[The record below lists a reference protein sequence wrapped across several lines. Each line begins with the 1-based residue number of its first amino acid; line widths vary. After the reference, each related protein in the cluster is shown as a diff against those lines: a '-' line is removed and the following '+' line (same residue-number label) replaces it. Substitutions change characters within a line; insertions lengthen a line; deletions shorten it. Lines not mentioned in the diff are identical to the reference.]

1 MVTNSI
7 LRDKPS
13 NKVFVS
19 ASSVW
24 YPITENVDLVSKP
37 KRRENKRRAN
47 KRLADEEEEEVKGV
61 AKDAGSRIEESRLR
75 VFGERIRLSFDDSA
89 GSWFEDTVDVSL
101 VPSAMYISQNQI
113 GSKVHSPNSPSSSK
127 EVRTGKI
134 H

>member
-1 MVTNSI
+1 M
-7 LRDKPS
+7 
-13 NKVFVS
+13 
-19 ASSVW
+19 
-24 YPITENVDLVSKP
+24 DLVSKP
-37 KRRENKRRAN
+37 KRRENERRAN
-47 KRLADEEEEEVKGV
+47 KRPADEEEEEEVKGV

-89 GSWFEDTVDVSL
+89 GSWFEDTVAGSL

-127 EVRTGKI
+127 EVHTGKI